1 MPSRLPDNEKLEA
14 YARLNAA
21 MGFPDEIQADP
32 KVTPLRGRGRP
43 RKVADAAPL
52 PGPKPSKR
60 MTPDQLRDKQLAMYK
75 LQPLK
80 KAKGLPAYDVTDV
93 TRYPAVPEWKAHK
106 NPSVTRIW
114 QRYSYAMPEHSLS
127 PVSLKLWREH
137 VAYMSLE
144 QVAQMIRVDVSTV
157 RNWESGR
164 SAIPFT
170 MWWVMSCTLQD
181 PEFFLDRPGF
191 HDYYIEYDR
200 DLKQSVLCSRKWP
213 DIRCTP
219 TDLYVQRTA
228 ISKVSR
234 LERRLEDKQMEVDAK
249 QRELDEMAA
258 ENTRL
263 RQMLKAGTVAAELA
277 AMHEHIGSLLTRMH
291 TADVVDFPAGGEVR
305 QFARAVAA
313 G

>member
-1 MPSRLPDNEKLEA
+1 MPSLLDDNDKA
-14 YARLNAA
+14 AA
-21 MGFPDEIQADP
+21 MARYDARNGFAPVDP

-43 RKVADAAPL
+43 RKVVDVAPS
-52 PGPKPSKR
+52 PGPKPGKR

-80 KAKGLPAYDVTDV
+80 KAEGLPAYRVMDV

-106 NPSVTRIW
+106 NPNVTRIW

-127 PVSLKLWREH
+127 PASLKLWREH
-137 VAYMSLE
+137 VAYMSLD
-144 QVAQMIRVDVSTV
+144 QVAQMVRVDVKTV
-157 RNWESGR
+157 RSWESGK

-191 HDYYIEYDR
+191 HDYYIEYDH
-200 DLKQSVLCSRKWP
+200 DLKQSVLCSHQWP
-213 DIRCTP
+213 EIRYTT
-219 TDLYVQRTA
+219 TDLYVQRAAT
-228 ISKVSR
+228 SKVFQLENR
-234 LERRLEDKQMEVDAK
+234 LQAKQLEVDAK
-249 QRELDEMAA
+249 QRELDEMEA

-263 RQMLKAGTVAAELA
+263 RHMLKAGTVASELA

-291 TADVVDFPAGGEVR
+291 TADVVEFPTAEVMR
-305 QFARAVAA
+305 FTAA

>member
-1 MPSRLPDNEKLEA
+1 MPSRFADDEKLQM
-14 YARLNAA
+14 YARYNAA
-21 MGFPDEIQADP
+21 NGFPDEVQSDP
-32 KVTPLRGRGRP
+32 KVAPLRGRGRP
-43 RKVADAAPL
+43 RKAVDVAP
-52 PGPKPSKR
+52 PGPKPGKR
-60 MTPDQLRDKQLAMYK
+60 MTPEQYRDKLLAQYR

-80 KAKGLPAYDVTDV
+80 KAEGLPAYDVTDV

-106 NPSVTRIW
+106 NPNVNRIW

-127 PVSLKLWREH
+127 PTSLKMWREH

-144 QVAQMIRVDVSTV
+144 QVAQMVRVDVRTV
-157 RNWESGR
+157 RNWEDGKSP
-164 SAIPFT
+164 IPFT
-170 MWWVMSCTLQD
+170 MWWVMTCTLQD

-191 HDYYIEYDR
+191 HDYYIEYDH
-200 DLKQSVLCSRKWP
+200 DQKQSVLCSRQWP

-228 ISKVSR
+228 MSKVFT
-234 LERRLEDKQMEVDAK
+234 LERRLEAKQLEVDAK

-263 RQMLKAGTVAAELA
+263 RHMLKAGTVAEELA
-277 AMHEHIGSLLTRMH
+277 AMHAHIGNLLTKMH
-291 TADVVDFPAGGEVR
+291 TADVVEFPTAEVL
-305 QFARAVAA
+305 QFAAA

>member
-1 MPSRLPDNEKLEA
+1 MPSLLDDNDMA
-14 YARLNAA
+14 AA
-21 MGFPDEIQADP
+21 MARYDARNGFAPVDP

-43 RKVADAAPL
+43 RKVVDAAPP
-52 PGPKPSKR
+52 PGPKPGKR

-80 KAKGLPAYDVTDV
+80 KAEGLPAYDVTDV

-106 NPSVTRIW
+106 NPNVTRIW

-127 PVSLKLWREH
+127 PASLKLWREH
-137 VAYMSLE
+137 VAYMSLD
-144 QVAQMIRVDVSTV
+144 QVAQMVRVDVKTV
-157 RNWESGR
+157 RNWESGK

-191 HDYYIEYDR
+191 HDFYIEYDR
-200 DLKQSVLCSRKWP
+200 DLKQPMLCSRQWP
-213 DIRCTP
+213 DIRCSP
-219 TDLYVQRTA
+219 TDLYVQRAAT
-228 ISKVSR
+228 SKVFE
-234 LERRLEDKQMEVDAK
+234 LERRLEAKQLEVDAK

-291 TADVVDFPAGGEVR
+291 TADVVEFPTGGEVR
-305 QFARAVAA
+305 QFAQAA